1 MKEYYCDV
9 RVSWGTSFEAEN
21 KEDFII
27 KLKEQFK
34 DDYNIELTDD
44 EIHNVQGGKEDY
56 ECKHLMNPET
66 CISCEDEKEDYKPY
80 TNIDNIVNDMIASG
94 GKK

>member
-9 RVSWGTSFEAEN
+9 RIDWGTSFEAES

-34 DDYNIELTDD
+34 DDYNIELKDD
-44 EIHNVQGGKEDY
+44 EIHNVQTG
-56 ECKHLMNPET
+56 
-66 CISCEDEKEDYKPY
+66 
-80 TNIDNIVNDMIASG
+80 
-94 GKK
+94 

>member
-1 MKEYYCDV
+1 MKEYYADV
-9 RVSWGTSFEAEN
+9 RIDWGTSFQAEN

-34 DDYNIELTDD
+34 DDYNIELKDD
-44 EIHNVQGGKEDY
+44 EIHNVQGG
-56 ECKHLMNPET
+56 
-66 CISCEDEKEDYKPY
+66 KEDYKPY
-80 TNIDNIVNDMIASG
+80 TNIDNIVNDMLATG